1 MITSK
6 QLSILM
12 EERMITQKQLSN
24 KKYVNLKLTTN
35 QMMHLGSHLY
45 EYLTEY
51 DLHDKEDQKLNYD
64 FHQVKSLKNIFQR
77 IREISGR

>member
-1 MITSK
+1 MEEGMITS
-6 QLSILM
+6 
-12 EERMITQKQLSN
+12 KQLSN

-45 EYLTEY
+45 QYLTEY
-51 DLHDKEDQKLNYD
+51 DLQDKEDQKFLYNT
-64 FHQVKSLKNIFQR
+64 HQVKSLKNILQR

>member
-1 MITSK
+1 MITS
-6 QLSILM
+6 
-12 EERMITQKQLSN
+12 KQLSN

-35 QMMHLGSHLY
+35 QMMHLGNHLY
-45 EYLTEY
+45 QYLTEY

>member
-12 EERMITQKQLSN
+12 EERMISQKQLSN

-45 EYLTEY
+45 EYLSEY
-51 DLHDKEDQKLNYD
+51 DLHDKEDQKAMYNS
-64 FHQVKSLKNIFQR
+64 HQVKSLKNILQR
-77 IREISGR
+77 MREVSGV

>member
-1 MITSK
+1 MLTN
-6 QLSILM
+6 
-12 EERMITQKQLSN
+12 KQLSN

-45 EYLTEY
+45 ELLTEY
-51 DLHDKEDQKLNYD
+51 DLQDKTDQELNYD
-64 FHQVKSLKNIFQR
+64 SRQIASLKNIFKR

>member
-1 MITSK
+1 MITS
-6 QLSILM
+6 
-12 EERMITQKQLSN
+12 KQLSN

>member
-1 MITSK
+1 MITS
-6 QLSILM
+6 
-12 EERMITQKQLSN
+12 KQLSN

-51 DLHDKEDQKLNYD
+51 DLQDKEDQKFLYNT
-64 FHQVKSLKNIFQR
+64 HQVKSLKNIFQR

>member
-1 MITSK
+1 MEKPMITS
-6 QLSILM
+6 
-12 EERMITQKQLSN
+12 KQLSN

-35 QMMHLGSHLY
+35 QMMHLGTHLY

-51 DLHDKEDQKLNYD
+51 DVHDKEDQKLNYD

>member
-1 MITSK
+1 MEEGMITS
-6 QLSILM
+6 
-12 EERMITQKQLSN
+12 KQLSN

-45 EYLTEY
+45 EYLCEY
-51 DLHDKEDQKLNYD
+51 DVHDKEDQKLMYNS
-64 FHQVKSLKNIFQR
+64 HQVKSLKNIFQR

>member
-1 MITSK
+1 
-6 QLSILM
+6 M
-12 EERMITQKQLSN
+12 EERMITSKQLSN

-35 QMMHLGSHLY
+35 QMMHLGNHLY
-45 EYLTEY
+45 QYLIEY

>member
-1 MITSK
+1 
-6 QLSILM
+6 M
-12 EERMITQKQLSN
+12 EERMITSKQLSN

-51 DLHDKEDQKLNYD
+51 DLQDKEDQKFLYNT
-64 FHQVKSLKNIFQR
+64 HQVKSLKNIFQR

>member
-1 MITSK
+1 MITS
-6 QLSILM
+6 
-12 EERMITQKQLSN
+12 KQLSN

-51 DLHDKEDQKLNYD
+51 DLQDKEDQKLNYD
-64 FHQVKSLKNIFQR
+64 FHQVKSLKNILQR
-77 IREISGR
+77 MREISGV

>member
-1 MITSK
+1 
-6 QLSILM
+6 M
-12 EERMITQKQLSN
+12 EERMITSKQLSN

-45 EYLTEY
+45 DYLTVY
-51 DLHDKEDQKLNYD
+51 DLHDKEDQKINYNS
-64 FHQVKSLKNIFQR
+64 HQVKSLKNIFQR

>member
-1 MITSK
+1 MITS
-6 QLSILM
+6 
-12 EERMITQKQLSN
+12 KQLSN

-45 EYLTEY
+45 DYLTDY
-51 DLHDKEDQKLNYD
+51 DLHDKEDQKLNYNS
-64 FHQVKSLKNIFQR
+64 HQVKSLKNIFQR

>member
-1 MITSK
+1 MEEGMITS
-6 QLSILM
+6 
-12 EERMITQKQLSN
+12 KQLSN

-45 EYLTEY
+45 DYLTEY
-51 DLHDKEDQKLNYD
+51 DLHDKEDQKLNYNY
-64 FHQVKSLKNIFQR
+64 HQVKSLKNIFQR

>member
-1 MITSK
+1 MITS
-6 QLSILM
+6 
-12 EERMITQKQLSN
+12 KQLSN

-45 EYLTEY
+45 DYLTVY
-51 DLHDKEDQKLNYD
+51 DLHDKEDQKNNYNS
-64 FHQVKSLKNIFQR
+64 HQVKSLKNIFQR

>member
-1 MITSK
+1 MEEGMITS
-6 QLSILM
+6 
-12 EERMITQKQLSN
+12 KQLSN

-45 EYLTEY
+45 DYLTEY
-51 DLHDKEDQKLNYD
+51 DLNDKEDQKLNYNY
-64 FHQVKSLKNIFQR
+64 HQVKSLKNIFQR

>member
-1 MITSK
+1 MITS
-6 QLSILM
+6 
-12 EERMITQKQLSN
+12 KQLSN

-45 EYLTEY
+45 DYLTEY
-51 DLHDKEDQKLNYD
+51 DLNDKEDQKLNYNY
-64 FHQVKSLKNIFQR
+64 HQVKSLKNIFQR

>member
-1 MITSK
+1 MITS
-6 QLSILM
+6 
-12 EERMITQKQLSN
+12 KQLSN

-45 EYLTEY
+45 DYLTVY
-51 DLHDKEDQKLNYD
+51 DLHDKEDQKINYNS
-64 FHQVKSLKNIFQR
+64 HQVKSLKNIFQR

>member
-1 MITSK
+1 MITS
-6 QLSILM
+6 
-12 EERMITQKQLSN
+12 KQLSN

-45 EYLTEY
+45 AYLTEY
-51 DLHDKEDQKLNYD
+51 DLQDKEDQKAMYNY
-64 FHQVKSLKNIFQR
+64 HQVKSLKNILQR

>member
-1 MITSK
+1 MITS
-6 QLSILM
+6 
-12 EERMITQKQLSN
+12 KQLSN

-35 QMMHLGSHLY
+35 QMMHLGNHLY
-45 EYLTEY
+45 QYLIEY

>member
-1 MITSK
+1 MITS
-6 QLSILM
+6 
-12 EERMITQKQLSN
+12 KQLSN

-45 EYLTEY
+45 DYLTEY
-51 DLHDKEDQKLNYD
+51 DLHDKEDQKLNYNY
-64 FHQVKSLKNIFQR
+64 HQVKSLKNIFQR